1 MNRKHLIAAAAFALI
16 GSSAF
21 AVEAEQVVAPKGQL
35 TRAEVQA
42 DFAQAR
48 AAGELAHANESY
60 SGVKAQAFAARAGGA
75 IERAATRS
83 RDEVREEARAAGR
96 NATFNQLYVGG

>member
-1 MNRKHLIAAAAFALI
+1 MNRKHLIAAAAFAVI

-42 DFAQAR
+42 EFLRAR
-48 AAGELAHANESY
+48 TAGELVTSNESY
-60 SGVKAQAFAARAGGA
+60 SGVRAQSFAARNGA
-75 IERAATRS
+75 IERTATRS